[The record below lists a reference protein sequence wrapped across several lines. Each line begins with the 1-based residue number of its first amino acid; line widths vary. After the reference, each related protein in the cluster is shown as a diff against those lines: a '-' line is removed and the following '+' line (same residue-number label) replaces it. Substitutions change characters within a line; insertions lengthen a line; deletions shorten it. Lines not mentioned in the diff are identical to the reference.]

1 MSHKYRQRQDRKE
14 GKKLSRRRGGY
25 NKPYRRGLIVFVIII
40 LLAIGSGYLITK
52 YIIGSF
58 YGDELSA
65 DGQGSND
72 QDFSGSSIIIGQQ
85 DITEENPEDDKN
97 ENPSVATNVNNNLE
111 NTQHTITLYCIQY
124 GSFSAKEGAEQVVQ
138 ELRASNIDTMVFI
151 TDGSYKVLGT
161 PYTREEDARE
171 ALANMKAIVGEDI
184 FITTV
189 EAMMR

>member
-1 MSHKYRQRQDRKE
+1 LSHKYRQRQDRKE

-111 NTQHTITLYCIQY
+111 NTQHTITLYRLIMNKRTFGINLFILLIVIYNFFCFFY
-124 GSFSAKEGAEQVVQ
+124 SFFDTKAK
-138 ELRASNIDTMVFI
+138 S
-151 TDGSYKVLGT
+151 
-161 PYTREEDARE
+161 
-171 ALANMKAIVGEDI
+171 
-184 FITTV
+184 
-189 EAMMR
+189 